1 MGSRKELFEWT
12 VDMHNEVN
20 KRNKKKIL
28 SYNQAID
35 ELQKNS
41 KKNLASWSDR
51 DLAKALLTSAFLS
64 SLLVF
69 FSYTI
74 AKKR

>member
-1 MGSRKELFEWT
+1 MGSRRELFEWT

-20 KRNKKKIL
+20 KRNKKKVL
-28 SYNQAID
+28 SYDQAID
-35 ELQKNS
+35 EIKKNS
-41 KKNLASWSDR
+41 KKNPYWSDK